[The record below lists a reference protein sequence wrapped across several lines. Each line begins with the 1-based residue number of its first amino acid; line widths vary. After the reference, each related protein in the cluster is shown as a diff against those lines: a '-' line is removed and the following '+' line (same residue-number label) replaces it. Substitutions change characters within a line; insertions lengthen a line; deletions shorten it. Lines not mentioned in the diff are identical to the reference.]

1 MRAFHVMKGL
11 VFFYNVKM
19 LIFSIKWGGGDEP
32 SSSYHKEYAKYGI
45 HD

>member
-1 MRAFHVMKGL
+1 MKGL
-11 VFFYNVKM
+11 VFFLHCKDANLFYKM
-19 LIFSIKWGGGDEP
+19 GGDEP